1 MDIYQKKERI
11 VLSRTT
17 RKRRRHIEV
26 DFESSD
32 AIRSEFFDRYVSS
45 AFINYS
51 KVIDSAKKQ
60 KKTVLPELST
70 GFLEKLK
77 QMRCNEHTRRVN
89 TAYIGEYLEKI
100 TAESADST
108 TLSFI

>member
-32 AIRSEFFDRYVSS
+32 AIRLEFFDRYVSS

-60 KKTVLPELST
+60 KKTVLPELPT

-77 QMRCNEHTRRVN
+77 QMRCNEHTIRVY

-100 TAESADST
+100 TADV
-108 TLSFI
+108 

>member
-32 AIRSEFFDRYVSS
+32 TIRSEFFDRYVSS

-51 KVIDSAKKQ
+51 KVIDSAKKTEKDCPPGIAHGLFGKAEADAVQ
-60 KKTVLPELST
+60 RAYDT
-70 GFLEKLK
+70 GIYSLY
-77 QMRCNEHTRRVN
+77 RRILREN
-89 TAYIGEYLEKI
+89 NSGR
-100 TAESADST
+100 
-108 TLSFI
+108 FMFR